1 LPHDQWTAN
10 VGEAVA
16 NLEALASSSETAFAL
31 HLQKVQCYHYLCPS
45 SSTSVFDNPVSELVC
60 DALVT
65 YYYPQFILDAIYDFD
80 DRSQEFHYRN
90 HYPTYS
96 PSFLI
101 LLAACYSGDIIFLQ
115 QALNDERIFRENTGY
130 HNLVSSCLRVVSQQG
145 HLRVMQY
152 LLDAGFDV
160 NHIGFNYGSAIIIAA
175 DGGNQHLLELL
186 LRPEYGLKRSGDQ
199 YKFALHA
206 AADHHDTTTRLEN
219 VKTLYLV
226 AEELPQPRTRENLL
240 FRACRT
246 DDMALA
252 RWLLADGPVDMYSAV
267 GMVPLKT
274 QSMLHWLAQ
283 QGKSEWLQWFLQV
296 QPPRILENNRHR
308 RIIAAALSAAAYGNH
323 LEIFLEFAKFF
334 EHNLK
339 RLCLLSAVVENGLPQ
354 LVTRFPSLDLQSML
368 SQEITEGWLREAT
381 VGSQAL
387 REAISRGRSSNVQM
401 LLERGVRTSGGVS
414 LRQSRYEKD
423 RTSFTAI
430 QTMLINHANPVFTV
444 RCDPYPAACGWG
456 LRADTRIRPNG
467 VDVESARG
475 TREAL
480 PAQTFRPSV

>member
-1 LPHDQWTAN
+1 MPHDQWTAN

-16 NLEALASSSETAFAL
+16 SLEALASSSETAFAL
-31 HLQKVQCYHYLCPS
+31 HLQKVQCHHYLCPS

-60 DALVT
+60 DALVA
-65 YYYPQFILDAIYDFD
+65 YYSPYSILQAIYYFN
-80 DRSQEFHYRN
+80 DRSQEFCQRN

-130 HNLVSSCLRVVSQQG
+130 HDLVSSCLRVVSQQG

-160 NHIGFNYGSAIIIAA
+160 NHIGIDRTSAIAIAA
-175 DGGNQHLLELL
+175 EGSNQHLLELL

-206 AADHHDTTTRLEN
+206 AADHHNTTTRLEN
-219 VKTLYLV
+219 VKTLYLA

-240 FRACRT
+240 FRACRS

-267 GMVPLKT
+267 GTVPLKT

-283 QGKSEWLQWFLQV
+283 QGKSEWLQRFLQV
-296 QPPRILENNRHR
+296 QPPRILENDRHR
-308 RIIAAALSAAAYGNH
+308 RILAAALNAAAYGNH
-323 LEIFLEFAKFF
+323 LEIFLEISKFF
-334 EHNLK
+334 EHDLR
-339 RLCLLSAVVENGLPQ
+339 RLCLLSAVVEDGLPR
-354 LVTRFPSLDLQSML
+354 LVTRLPSLDLQSIL
-368 SQEITEGWLREAT
+368 SQEVTQSYLHEAT
-381 VGSQAL
+381 VGSAAL
-387 REAISRGRSSNVQM
+387 WKAISQGRSSNIQM
-401 LLERGVRTSGGVS
+401 LLERGVRTSGRVLLHRS
-414 LRQSRYEKD
+414 HYEKH
-423 RTSFTAI
+423 RTSFSAI
-430 QTMLINHANPVFTV
+430 QTMLINHANPVFRV
-444 RCDPYPAACGWG
+444 
-456 LRADTRIRPNG
+456 L
-467 VDVESARG
+467 
-475 TREAL
+475 
-480 PAQTFRPSV
+480 

>member
-10 VGEAVA
+10 VGEAIA
-16 NLEALASSSETAFAL
+16 SLEALARSSETAFAL

-60 DALVT
+60 DALVA
-65 YYYPQFILDAIYDFD
+65 YYSPYSILQAIYNFN
-80 DRSQEFHYRN
+80 DRSQEFCQRN
-90 HYPTYS
+90 HYPTYN

-130 HNLVSSCLRVVSQQG
+130 HSLVSSCLRVVSQQG

-160 NHIGFNYGSAIIIAA
+160 NHIGIDRTSAIAIAA
-175 DGGNQHLLELL
+175 EGSNQHLLELL

-219 VKTLYLV
+219 VKTLYLA

-240 FRACRT
+240 FRACRS

-267 GMVPLKT
+267 GTVPLKT

-283 QGKSEWLQWFLQV
+283 QGKSEWLQRFLQI
-296 QPPRILENNRHR
+296 QPPRILENSRHR
-308 RIIAAALSAAAYGNH
+308 RILAAALNAAAYGNH
-323 LEIFLEFAKFF
+323 LEIFLEIAKFF
-334 EHNLK
+334 EHDLR
-339 RLCLLSAVVENGLPQ
+339 RLCLLSAVVEDGLTR
-354 LVTRFPSLDLQSML
+354 LVTRLPSLDLQSIL
-368 SQEITEGWLREAT
+368 SQEVTQSYLHEAN
-381 VGSQAL
+381 VGSAAL
-387 REAISRGRSSNVQM
+387 WKAISQGRNSNVQM
-401 LLERGVRTSGGVS
+401 LLERGVRTSGRV
-414 LRQSRYEKD
+414 LLCQSHYEKH
-423 RTSFTAI
+423 RTSFSAI
-430 QTMLINHANPVFTV
+430 RTMLINHANPVFRV
-444 RCDPYPAACGWG
+444 MM
-456 LRADTRIRPNG
+456 N
-467 VDVESARG
+467 
-475 TREAL
+475 
-480 PAQTFRPSV
+480 